1 MMRTAKMDML
11 RALVSERLSAAAQEI
26 FKIVER
32 TITEYEEE
40 MSCSKWVVDRD
51 RRLMDVSKA
60 HSEGSLQ
67 MCATDVK
74 LQAGQQQQPASI
86 EISVCFNPENGP
98 ESTGDHPNLSDNHP
112 HSSPASENDDRRDH
126 DILIDVADD
135 GVKQECDMDT
145 HFNTLKMTKP
155 FKCPVCYIGFASKRT
170 MVRHFK
176 KHPEDRYSSY
186 QCQFCPCY
194 FFCKS
199 EFIVHTRTHQGD
211 NPEMYREQMDRLL
224 AHREEH
230 AEEKLNQRLS
240 ESDISTAPLN
250 ITPYDKSE
258 FDQESLQPLCLYQI
272 QTVTDID
279 KDSTA
284 AGPVTHIKTEP
295 TECGVSDGATGDSLL
310 LSVNQGEN
318 EPKHFNLK
326 NIVEKRAS
334 EKSTELVVQF
344 EAGRAQKPHKCPCC
358 SKCFSLSKTL
368 IRHFKIHTH
377 DKAYQCQL
385 CGRKFCQKSDLAN
398 HTRIHT
404 GERPYQCPTC
414 HKSFVQK
421 GNLSVH
427 MRKHA
432 DEKPSVPRVQLQ
444 L

>member
-1 MMRTAKMDML
+1 MRTAKMDML

-60 HSEGSLQ
+60 HSEGQ
-67 MCATDVK
+67 
-74 LQAGQQQQPASI
+74 
-86 EISVCFNPENGP
+86 
-98 ESTGDHPNLSDNHP
+98 
-112 HSSPASENDDRRDH
+112 
-126 DILIDVADD
+126 
-135 GVKQECDMDT
+135 
-145 HFNTLKMTKP
+145 
-155 FKCPVCYIGFASKRT
+155 
-170 MVRHFK
+170 
-176 KHPEDRYSSY
+176 
-186 QCQFCPCY
+186 
-194 FFCKS
+194 
-199 EFIVHTRTHQGD
+199 THQGD

-432 DEKPSVPRVQLQ
+432 DEKPRLHLVANEEKTKRPQSAV
-444 L
+444 